1 MRGAPGVAAT
11 AQACPLVLDHQELTC
26 VARSRAAASA
36 ERVDDA
42 IHATSNDVRRDIIGK
57 TRWHPGARRDVVVV
71 GNNALVARRVRHR
84 HHRSSPCYSPCLHNA
99 AAVIF
104 AQSRTGCDTQTAAE
118 RDTCA
123 RPHADGDACLTHVDR
138 DVLVEHA
145 GQAREGRSGGA
156 LEERFLA
163 VDHRLL
169 ISTAVAGVFA
179 PGRNAAS
186 VADAEADHVPYIAA
200 RWR

>member
-57 TRWHPGARRDVVVV
+57 TRWHPDARRDVVVV

-84 HHRSSPCYSPCLHNA
+84 HHRSSPCYSPC
-99 AAVIF
+99 
-104 AQSRTGCDTQTAAE
+104 
-118 RDTCA
+118 
-123 RPHADGDACLTHVDR
+123 VDR
-138 DVLVEHA
+138 DVLVERA